1 MHTFDG
7 SIVSL
12 FLAPSILLALKPRNP
27 LASIFM
33 KLHYRKQYLQY
44 LKEHATSNRTLL
56 TTIKTF
62 TFYDALVMISKAYRA
77 LTRQILQDSWTN
89 SNVLFDASTHQYTEP
104 ELSLNDLKFKY
115 PRINNLI
122 DEITMSLE
130 TLDSAMI
137 IDDTDIEQ
145 WNNDDIVVNTYT
157 NDDSMDKISSP
168 PQHFHQNNKQPIK
181 IEYTDDDGNIET
193 HEFDELNDDN
203 NSSDDNKSVIYDGP
217 MNTIVNEISDDNDEN
232 DDGGDDDEDENMDFN
247 GNVDENTDMHENDDE
262 NMDLNTDM
270 HENAD
275 KKMDFND
282 NVAESINMHNND
294 TNNDGHNT
302 KDWLINDKQSMNKSI
317 HEISNDKN
325 DKNMDLNGNVAENTD
340 IQNNNINNDEYI
352 PEDFELYINTL
363 IDKDFSPKP
372 PITPIAN
379 ITENLDNIHSNE
391 LIADE
396 NACDAP
402 INLKPTFNIIENLQ
416 IYNNTTNQL
425 MNDTLT
431 TTTATT
437 ATTNIDEPLDLSI
450 KKNDT
455 IYYTCARVDIIETPS
470 VASISNN
477 IINEPTNIYKR
488 KHTRKNNKPYKLNL
502 KKLNSIDDDD
512 NNGAADDDDDD
523 DDDEEDTNDEA
534 TLNHN
539 VVTTTLD
546 KEHDTNLFAN
556 INKQIDSTS
565 ITNMINTNDEYSRS
579 YKKIVDYF
587 NTLSEYETIPIED
600 EYNLTISSV
609 GYLAHWCNKNNH
621 IQYKFNLFDLIN
633 DIILHYKSRI
643 NK

>member
-33 KLHYRKQYLQY
+33 KLHYRKQYLKY

-77 LTRQILQDSWTN
+77 LTRQILHDSWTN

-104 ELSLNDLKFKY
+104 ELSLNDIKFKY
-115 PRINNLI
+115 SEINNLV
-122 DEITMSLE
+122 DEITMDLE
-130 TLDSAMI
+130 TLDST
-137 IDDTDIEQ
+137 IDVDDADIEQ
-145 WNNDDIVVNTYT
+145 WNNDDIVINTYT

-168 PQHFHQNNKQPIK
+168 LQHFHQNNKQPIK
-181 IEYTDDDGNIET
+181 IEYTDDDGNIKT
-193 HEFDELNDDN
+193 HEFDELNDN
-203 NSSDDNKSVIYDGP
+203 NSSDDNKSVIYGGQ
-217 MNTIVNEISDDNDEN
+217 MNTIVNEISDDNDE
-232 DDGGDDDEDENMDFN
+232 DDDDDMDFN
-247 GNVDENTDMHENDDE
+247 GNVDENTDMHENDDDE
-262 NMDLNTDM
+262 NMDFNDNVVENTDM
-270 HENAD
+270 HENDA

-282 NVAESINMHNND
+282 NVAESINMHHNN

-302 KDWLINDKQSMNKSI
+302 EDWLINDKQSMNIII

-325 DKNMDLNGNVAENTD
+325 DKNVNLNNGNVAENTD
-340 IQNNNINNDEYI
+340 IQNDNINNDEYI
-352 PEDFELYINTL
+352 AEDFELYINNL
-363 IDKDFSPKP
+363 IEKDFSPKP

-416 IYNNTTNQL
+416 IYNNATNQ
-425 MNDTLT
+425 LT

-437 ATTNIDEPLDLSI
+437 TTNTNIDEPLDLSI

-470 VASISNN
+470 VAPISNN
-477 IINEPTNIYKR
+477 IINEETTTNTYKR

-502 KKLNSIDDDD
+502 KNLNSTDDDDD
-512 NNGAADDDDDD
+512 NDDNGAADD
-523 DDDEEDTNDEA
+523 DDDEEDTNDET

-565 ITNMINTNDEYSRS
+565 TTNMINTNDDYNRS

-609 GYLAHWCNKNNH
+609 GYLAYWCNKNNH

-633 DIILHYKSRI
+633 DIILHYKPHI